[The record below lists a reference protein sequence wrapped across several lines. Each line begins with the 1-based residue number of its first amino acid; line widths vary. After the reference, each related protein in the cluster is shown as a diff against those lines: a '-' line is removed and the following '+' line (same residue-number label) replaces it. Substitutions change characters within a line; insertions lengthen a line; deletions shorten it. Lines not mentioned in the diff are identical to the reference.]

1 MKIIKDKS
9 TVKSSGY
16 TIATIGYFDGI
27 HLGHKKI
34 INEIVK
40 QAKQKD
46 GTSILIT
53 FWPHPRTVLEVNSE
67 IDFLLSNSEKIKF
80 LEEEG
85 LDIIYLI
92 EFTRDFSKIEAKEFV
107 QNYLVEKL
115 DIDKLVIGYN
125 HNFGYRREGNYNFLE
140 KNREKFEFDIQE
152 IKKKEIDQNLN
163 ISSSN
168 IRREILSGN
177 IEQANLMLGYNFFI
191 SGSVIRGDGIGK
203 KIGFPTAN
211 ISIEDDEKILPG
223 NGVYAC
229 KVEFEDTI
237 NSGMLNIGYRPTVD
251 GKERR
256 IEIHIFGINYDF
268 YGKNLKIIIIKKIRD
283 EIKFNSL
290 DELKDQLKKDKIES
304 NKVLNNE
311 KVRN

>member
-53 FWPHPRTVLEVNSE
+53 FWPHPRTVLDVNSE

-85 LDIIYLI
+85 LDLIYLI
-92 EFTRDFSKIEAKEFV
+92 EFTRDFSKIKAKEFV

-115 DIDKLVIGYN
+115 EIDKLVIGYN

-140 KNREKFEFDIQE
+140 KNRDKFEFDIQE

-163 ISSSN
+163 ISSSD

-229 KVEFEDTI
+229 KVEFDDTI

-256 IEIHIFGINYDF
+256 IEIHIFEISYDF

>member
-1 MKIIKDKS
+1 MKIIRDKS
-9 TVKSSGY
+9 SVKSSEY

-34 INEIVK
+34 INEVVK

-53 FWPHPRTVLEVNSE
+53 FWPHPRTVLEANSE
-67 IDFLLSNSEKIKF
+67 IEFLLSNSEKIKF

-85 LDIIYLI
+85 LDLIYLI
-92 EFTRDFSKIEAKEFV
+92 EFTRDFSKIKAKEFI
-107 QNYLVEKL
+107 QNYLVKKL

-125 HNFGYRREGNYNFLE
+125 HNFGYKREGNYNFLE

-163 ISSSN
+163 ISSSD

-177 IEQANLMLGYNFFI
+177 IEQANLMLGYSFFI
-191 SGSVIRGDGIGK
+191 SGTVIRGDGIGK

-211 ISIEDDEKILPG
+211 ISIEEDEKILPG

-229 KVEFEDTI
+229 KVQFEDKI

-268 YGKNLKIIIIKKIRD
+268 YGNNLKIIIIKKIRD

-290 DELKDQLKKDKIES
+290 DELKDQLRKDKIES

>member
-1 MKIIKDKS
+1 LKIIKDKS

-53 FWPHPRTVLEVNSE
+53 FWPHPRTVLDVNSE

-115 DIDKLVIGYN
+115 DIDKLGYW
-125 HNFGYRREGNYNFLE
+125 L
-140 KNREKFEFDIQE
+140 QS
-152 IKKKEIDQNLN
+152 QLW
-163 ISSSN
+163 
-168 IRREILSGN
+168 L
-177 IEQANLMLGYNFFI
+177 Q
-191 SGSVIRGDGIGK
+191 
-203 KIGFPTAN
+203 
-211 ISIEDDEKILPG
+211 
-223 NGVYAC
+223 
-229 KVEFEDTI
+229 
-237 NSGMLNIGYRPTVD
+237 
-251 GKERR
+251 ERR
-256 IEIHIFGINYDF
+256 
-268 YGKNLKIIIIKKIRD
+268 KL
-283 EIKFNSL
+283 
-290 DELKDQLKKDKIES
+290 
-304 NKVLNNE
+304 
-311 KVRN
+311 